1 MENKFYQ
8 LDTFVELPKI
18 IRASTLS
25 SCVVASESIEDL
37 YFDITS
43 FDDSCIQRSSSL
55 KRNTCIKNFDSSS
68 DLNVDYENYSD
79 DLKSS
84 RVSFEHQADTKSQNS
99 EEIKEKKHGRYKS
112 LLSVIKIL
120 KKFSVK
126 ENGNKKTS
134 CETPKSILRRP
145 REYMFIK
152 GMSGLSIRVEKVP
165 SVSSK
170 AYCHRCYTRNG

>member
-1 MENKFYQ
+1 MDNKIYQ
-8 LDTFVELPKI
+8 MDTFVEFPKI

-25 SCVVASESIEDL
+25 SCFVASQSVEDL

-43 FDDSCIQRSSSL
+43 FDDSYIQRSTSL
-55 KRNTCIKNFDSSS
+55 KKRNTCTKSFDSSS

-79 DLKSS
+79 VKSS
-84 RVSFEHQADTKSQNS
+84 RVSFEHQTDTKSQNS
-99 EEIKEKKHGRYKS
+99 EEIKEKKHSRYKS
-112 LLSVIKIL
+112 LLSMIKIL

-126 ENGNKKTS
+126 ENGKKTN
-134 CETPKSILRRP
+134 CETSKSILRRP

-165 SVSSK
+165 SASSK

>member
-1 MENKFYQ
+1 MDNKLYQ
-8 LDTFVELPKI
+8 MDTFVELPKI

-25 SCVVASESIEDL
+25 SCFVASQSAQDL
-37 YFDITS
+37 YLDSTS
-43 FDDSCIQRSSSL
+43 FDDSYMQRSSSL
-55 KRNTCIKNFDSSS
+55 KRNTCIKSFDSSS

-79 DLKSS
+79 VKSS
-84 RVSFEHQADTKSQNS
+84 RVSFEHQTDSKSQNS

-112 LLSVIKIL
+112 LLSMIKIL

-126 ENGNKKTS
+126 ENSKKAN
-134 CETPKSILRRP
+134 CETSKSILRRP
-145 REYMFIK
+145 REYMFVK

-165 SVSSK
+165 SASSQ